1 MVRRARSKKI
11 GPRMASGRFMSK
23 PRYAR
28 SVPYKRRAGYKAV
41 ASCHPLNKMKRQLK
55 QKRRYM
61 PKGPARNTVKQK
73 IRQTRTALN
82 ALRQTGFVPRRVGRG
97 YAHM

>member
-1 MVRRARSKKI
+1 MRRARTKKI
-11 GPRMASGRFMSK
+11 GPRMASGKFMSK

-28 SVPYKRRAGYKAV
+28 SVPYKSRKGFRAI
-41 ASCHPLNKMKRQLK
+41 ASSHPLNRMKRQLK

-61 PKGPARNTVKQK
+61 PKGTARNMVKQK
-73 IRQTRTALN
+73 IQQARTALN
-82 ALRQTGFVPRRVGRG
+82 ALRSTGFVPRRVGRS